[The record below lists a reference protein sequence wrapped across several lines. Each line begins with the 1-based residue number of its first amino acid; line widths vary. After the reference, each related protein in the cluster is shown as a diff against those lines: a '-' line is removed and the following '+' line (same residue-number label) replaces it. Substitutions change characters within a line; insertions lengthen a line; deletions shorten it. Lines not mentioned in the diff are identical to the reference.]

1 MADQCLDDRSTDEI
15 MLPSPLTPNA
25 SRHGRGRHGGSFT
38 KNKTR
43 GRAYSAI
50 DERQWLISK
59 ALSKVLKLTANGD
72 DGPEP
77 SDNWANCEKVREEKC
92 NDFQLAH
99 DEISVLGI
107 EFFEIQALCNLSK
120 SKFALRPKPGI
131 SNPDQNAS
139 DYMIG
144 NNPSSIVSQVN
155 EPTSTNIIALSLPG
169 LSLPKLI
176 VYETSYA
183 NYPLVLASGGIRRA
197 GGQAYLSFKT
207 VPLIDA
213 TELPPVSADVSI
225 YIDLPLAMEK
235 DKNIKWFR
243 SETGAVITE
252 GDAEGKIDKSL
263 WKNVVGRRA
272 DIGILYEDG
281 QVKKEVPIG
290 LRGKGTKPKKSGK
303 GMVAAISEIR
313 SHENNI
319 ELCSID

>member
-59 ALSKVLKLTANGD
+59 ALSKVLKLTTNGD

-77 SDNWANCEKVREEKC
+77 SDNWANCEKV
-92 NDFQLAH
+92 LAH

-120 SKFALRPKPGI
+120 SKFALKPKPGI

-144 NNPSSIVSQVN
+144 NNPSTIVSPVN
-155 EPTSTNIIALSLPG
+155 EPTSTNIIALSLQS

-197 GGQAYLSFKT
+197 GGQAYLLFKT

-290 LRGKGTKPKKSGK
+290 LRGKGAKPKKSGK

-313 SHENNI
+313 SHEKNI
-319 ELCSID
+319 GLCSID